1 MCEGSESRLRE
12 GERQS
17 SRMTEQ
23 ELSAT
28 NFDLLAIPVNAANPI
43 WSHPTMN
50 FTLSGRRVGKC
61 LAAPLVALLLLPLL
75 GNAQS
80 AFPNRVIKLIVPVAP
95 GGGADA
101 VARMVTEKMSQSL
114 GTPIIIENKAGASGS
129 IAAMEVARA
138 APDGYTLMQCFV
150 ATHSTNPAVLKIN
163 YDPIADFAPVG
174 MMAQTSNVLVVGD
187 KNKAK
192 TLQEF
197 LALARAK
204 AGGMSFSSAGSGSAT
219 HLIMEYLENQARVD
233 LVHVPYK
240 GAAPA
245 MQDLLGGQVDAMFPS
260 LTTALPHI
268 KSGKLRALA
277 VASNKRDPVLPDV
290 PTVAE
295 QGFAGFS
302 AIQWWGLCAPA
313 KTPGPVVAR
322 LNKALNDALA
332 LPDIKARLH
341 EMAAEPTPLTPA
353 QFETFLKTEVAK
365 WTQLVR
371 DTHLQIEQ

>member
-1 MCEGSESRLRE
+1 MNCTL
-12 GERQS
+12 S
-17 SRMTEQ
+17 SRYASPY
-23 ELSAT
+23 L
-28 NFDLLAIPVNAANPI
+28 VAAL
-43 WSHPTMN
+43 
-50 FTLSGRRVGKC
+50 F
-61 LAAPLVALLLLPLL
+61 AALLLPVCS
-75 GNAQS
+75 NAQP

-101 VARMVTEKMSQSL
+101 VARMVTEKMSLSL
-114 GTPIIIENKAGASGS
+114 GTPIIIDNKAGASGS
-129 IAAMEVARA
+129 IAALEVARA

-150 ATHSTNPAVLKIN
+150 ATHSTNPAVLKIR

-174 MMAQTSNVLVVGD
+174 MMAQTSNVLVVGE
-187 KNKAK
+187 KSKAK
-192 TLQEF
+192 NLQEF

-204 AGGMSFSSAGSGSAT
+204 PGGMSFSSAGNGSAT
-219 HLIMEYLENQARVD
+219 HLIMEYLENQSRVD

-268 KSGKLRALA
+268 RSGKLRALA
-277 VASNKRDPVLPDV
+277 VASGKRDPVLPDV

-313 KTPGPVVAR
+313 RTPEPVVAR
-322 LNKALNDALA
+322 LNKALNDALL
-332 LPDIKARLH
+332 LPEIKARLH
-341 EMAAEPTPLTPA
+341 EMAAEPTPLTPT
-353 QFETFLKTEVAK
+353 QFGDFLKAEVAK

-371 DTHLQIEQ
+371 ETHLQIEQ

>member
-1 MCEGSESRLRE
+1 MIKRVIFPVLPGKLIVPW
-12 GERQS
+12 
-17 SRMTEQ
+17 
-23 ELSAT
+23 
-28 NFDLLAIPVNAANPI
+28 LLALLQP
-43 WSHPTMN
+43 
-50 FTLSGRRVGKC
+50 
-61 LAAPLVALLLLPLL
+61 LAAH
-75 GNAQS
+75 AQP
-80 AFPNRVIKLIVPVAP
+80 AYPNRLIKLIVPVAP

-114 GTPIIIENKAGASGS
+114 GTPIIIDNKAGASGS

-138 APDGYTLMQCFV
+138 TPDGYTLMQCFV
-150 ATHSTNPAVLKIN
+150 ATHSTNPAVLKLK
-163 YDPIADFAPVG
+163 YDPIADFTPVG
-174 MMAQTSNVLVVGD
+174 MMAQTSNVLVVSD
-187 KNKAK
+187 KNKARS
-192 TLQEF
+192 LQEF
-197 LALARAK
+197 LALARVK
-204 AGGMSFSSAGSGSAT
+204 SGSMSFSSAGSGSAT

-268 KSGKLRALA
+268 RSGKLRALA
-277 VASNKRDPVLPDV
+277 VASGKRDPVLQDV

-313 KTPGPVVAR
+313 KTPEPVIAR
-322 LNKALNDALA
+322 LNKALNEALA
-332 LPDIKARLH
+332 LPEIKARLH
-341 EMAAEPTPLTPA
+341 DMAAEPTPLTPL
-353 QFETFLKTEVAK
+353 QFENFLKAEVAK
-365 WTQLVR
+365 WMQLVR

>member
-1 MCEGSESRLRE
+1 
-12 GERQS
+12 
-17 SRMTEQ
+17 
-23 ELSAT
+23 
-28 NFDLLAIPVNAANPI
+28 
-43 WSHPTMN
+43 MN
-50 FTLSGRRVGKC
+50 FTFFGASATKPV
-61 LAAPLVALLLLPLL
+61 AAVLLVSMFFPSL
-75 GNAQS
+75 GHAQG
-80 AFPNRVIKLIVPVAP
+80 AFPSRVIKLIVPVAP

-101 VARMVTEKMSQSL
+101 VARMVTEKMSISL

-150 ATHSTNPAVLKIN
+150 ATHSTNPAVLKIK
-163 YDPIADFAPVG
+163 YDPIADFSAIG
-174 MMAQTSNVLVVGD
+174 MMAQTSNVLVVGEKSRA
-187 KNKAK
+187 KN
-192 TLQEF
+192 LQEF
-197 LALARAK
+197 LALARARP
-204 AGGMSFSSAGSGSAT
+204 GGMSFSSAGSGSAT
-219 HLIMEYLENQARVD
+219 HLIMEYLENQSGVN

-268 KSGKLRALA
+268 KSGRLRALA
-277 VASNKRDPVLPDV
+277 VASVKRDLLLPDV

-313 KTPGPVVAR
+313 RTPDHVVTR
-322 LNKALNDALA
+322 LNKALNDVLA
-332 LPDIKARLH
+332 LPDIKIRLH
-341 EMAAEPTPLTPA
+341 EMAAEPTPLSSG
-353 QFETFLKTEVAK
+353 QFGDFLKTEVAK
-365 WTQLVR
+365 WTKLVS

>member
-1 MCEGSESRLRE
+1 MIKRVIFPGLA
-12 GERQS
+12 GK
-17 SRMTEQ
+17 
-23 ELSAT
+23 LIVPW
-28 NFDLLAIPVNAANPI
+28 LLALLQP
-43 WSHPTMN
+43 
-50 FTLSGRRVGKC
+50 
-61 LAAPLVALLLLPLL
+61 LAAH
-75 GNAQS
+75 AQP
-80 AFPNRVIKLIVPVAP
+80 AYPNRLIKLIVPVAP

-114 GTPIIIENKAGASGS
+114 GTPIIIDNKAGASGS

-150 ATHSTNPAVLKIN
+150 ATHSTNPAVLKLK
-163 YDPIADFAPVG
+163 YDPIANFTPVG
-174 MMAQTSNVLVVGD
+174 MMAQTSNVLVVSD
-187 KNKAK
+187 KNKARS
-192 TLQEF
+192 LQEF
-197 LALARAK
+197 LALARVK
-204 AGGMSFSSAGSGSAT
+204 PGSMSFSSAGSGSAT

-268 KSGKLRALA
+268 RSGKLRALA
-277 VASNKRDPVLPDV
+277 VASGKRDPVLQDV

-313 KTPGPVVAR
+313 KTPEPVIAR
-322 LNKALNDALA
+322 LNKALNEALA
-332 LPDIKARLH
+332 LPEIKARLH
-341 EMAAEPTPLTPA
+341 DMAAEPTPLTPL
-353 QFETFLKTEVAK
+353 QFENFLKAEVAK
-365 WTQLVR
+365 WMQLVR

>member
-1 MCEGSESRLRE
+1 MNPVFLNR
-12 GERQS
+12 
-17 SRMTEQ
+17 
-23 ELSAT
+23 SAARY
-28 NFDLLAIPVNAANPI
+28 LAIPLCAVLMLPI
-43 WSHPTMN
+43 
-50 FTLSGRRVGKC
+50 
-61 LAAPLVALLLLPLL
+61 LAY
-75 GNAQS
+75 AQS
-80 AFPNRVIKLIVPVAP
+80 AFPNRVIKVVVPVAP
-95 GGGADA
+95 GGGADT

-150 ATHSTNPAVLKIN
+150 ATHSTNPAILKIR
-163 YDPIADFAPVG
+163 YDPIADFTPIG
-174 MMAQTSNVLVVGD
+174 MMAQTANVLVVGD

-192 TLQEF
+192 NLQEF
-197 LALARAK
+197 LAQARAK
-204 AGGMSFSSAGSGSAT
+204 PAGLSFSSAGAGSAT

-277 VASNKRDPVLPDV
+277 VASSKRDPVLPEV
-290 PTVAE
+290 ATVAE

-313 KTPGPVVAR
+313 KTPEPVVAR

-332 LPDIKARLH
+332 IPEIKARLH
-341 EMAAEPTPLTPA
+341 DMAAEATPLSPD
-353 QFETFLKTEVAK
+353 QFGSFLKTEVAK

-371 DTHLQIEQ
+371 DTNLQIEQ

>member
-1 MCEGSESRLRE
+1 MNLFFSRHL
-12 GERQS
+12 
-17 SRMTEQ
+17 
-23 ELSAT
+23 LSHCSASLT
-28 NFDLLAIPVNAANPI
+28 QVLLAFMLIPT
-43 WSHPTMN
+43 WGH
-50 FTLSGRRVGKC
+50 
-61 LAAPLVALLLLPLL
+61 
-75 GNAQS
+75 AQS
-80 AFPNRVIKLIVPVAP
+80 AFPNKVIKLIVPVVA

-101 VARMVTEKMSQSL
+101 VARMVAEKMSQSL
-114 GTPIIIENKAGASGS
+114 GTSIVIENKAGASGT

-138 APDGYTLMQCFV
+138 APDGYTLMECFV
-150 ATHSTNPAVLKIN
+150 ATHSTNPAVLSIK
-163 YDPIADFAPVG
+163 YDPIADFTPIG
-174 MMAQTSNVLVVGD
+174 MMAQTSNVLVVGE
-187 KNKAK
+187 KSKAK
-192 TLQEF
+192 NLQEF
-197 LALARAK
+197 LTLARAK
-204 AGGMSFSSAGSGSAT
+204 PQGMSFSSAGNGSAT

-233 LVHVPYK
+233 LVHAPYK

-277 VASNKRDPVLPDV
+277 VASTKRDPVLPDV
-290 PTVAE
+290 ATVAE

-313 KTPGPVVAR
+313 KTPEPVIAR

-341 EMAAEPTPLTPA
+341 DMAAEPTPLTPG
-353 QFETFLKTEVAK
+353 QFESFLKSEVAK

-371 DTHLQIEQ
+371 DTKLQIE

>member
-1 MCEGSESRLRE
+1 
-12 GERQS
+12 
-17 SRMTEQ
+17 
-23 ELSAT
+23 
-28 NFDLLAIPVNAANPI
+28 
-43 WSHPTMN
+43 MN
-50 FTLSGRRVGKC
+50 FTFPGPLATKC
-61 LAAPLVALLLLPLL
+61 LAATLIASMFFPSLSH
-75 GNAQS
+75 AQAS
-80 AFPNRVIKLIVPVAP
+80 FPNRVIKLIVPVAP

-101 VARMVTEKMSQSL
+101 VARMISEKMSLSL

-129 IAAMEVARA
+129 IAAIEVARA

-150 ATHSTNPAVLKIN
+150 ATHSTNPAVLKLK
-163 YDPIADFAPVG
+163 YDPIADFSAVG
-174 MMAQTSNVLVVGD
+174 MMAQTSNVLVVGE
-187 KNKAK
+187 KSRAK
-192 TLQEF
+192 DLQEF

-204 AGGMSFSSAGSGSAT
+204 PGGMSFSSAGSGSAT
-219 HLIMEYLENQARVD
+219 HLIMEYLENQSGVD

-268 KSGKLRALA
+268 KSGRLRALA
-277 VASNKRDPVLPDV
+277 VASVKRDPVLPDV

-313 KTPGPVVAR
+313 KTPEPVVTR
-322 LNKALNDALA
+322 LNKALNDALS

-341 EMAAEPTPLTPA
+341 EMAAEATPVSPV
-353 QFETFLKTEVAK
+353 QFESFLKAEVAK
-365 WTQLVR
+365 WTKLVR
-371 DTHLQIEQ
+371 DTHLQIEH

>member
-1 MCEGSESRLRE
+1 MTRL
-12 GERQS
+12 
-17 SRMTEQ
+17 
-23 ELSAT
+23 
-28 NFDLLAIPVNAANPI
+28 FP
-43 WSHPTMN
+43 
-50 FTLSGRRVGKC
+50 GRRAMAC
-61 LAAPLVALLLLPLL
+61 LTTPLAALLLALPLCAQ
-75 GNAQS
+75 AQS
-80 AFPNRVIKLIVPVAP
+80 AFPNKVIKLIVPVAP

-101 VARMVTEKMSQSL
+101 VARMVSEKMSQSL

-129 IAAMEVARA
+129 IAALEVARA

-150 ATHSTNPAVLKIN
+150 ATHSTNPAVLKLK

-174 MMAQTSNVLVVGD
+174 MMAQTSNVLVVGE
-187 KNKAK
+187 KSKAR

-204 AGGMSFSSAGSGSAT
+204 PGGMSFSSAGAGSAT

-277 VASNKRDPVLPDV
+277 VASSKRDPVLPEV

-313 KTPGPVVAR
+313 RTPEPVVAR

-332 LPDIKARLH
+332 LPEIKARLH
-341 EMAAEPTPLTPA
+341 EMAAEATPLTPL
-353 QFETFLKTEVAK
+353 QFENFLKAEVAK
-365 WTQLVR
+365 WTRLVS

>member
-1 MCEGSESRLRE
+1 MP
-12 GERQS
+12 
-17 SRMTEQ
+17 
-23 ELSAT
+23 
-28 NFDLLAIPVNAANPI
+28 IP
-43 WSHPTMN
+43 
-50 FTLSGRRVGKC
+50 F
-61 LAAPLVALLLLPLL
+61 AAPLAAVLSVLVLLPSY
-75 GNAQS
+75 GQAQP
-80 AFPNRVIKLIVPVAP
+80 AQPTFPSKVIKVIVPVAP

-101 VARMVTEKMSQSL
+101 VARMVTEKMGQSL
-114 GTPIIIENKAGASGS
+114 GTTIIIDNKAGGSGS

-150 ATHSTNPAVLKIN
+150 ATPSTNPAVLKLK

-174 MMAQTSNVLVVGD
+174 MMAQTSNVLVVGEQS
-187 KNKAK
+187 KAK
-192 TLQEF
+192 SLQEF
-197 LALARAK
+197 LSQARAK
-204 AGGMSFSSAGSGSAT
+204 PGVMNYSSAGAGSAT
-219 HLIMEYLENQARVD
+219 HLIMEYLENQAKVD

-268 KSGKLRALA
+268 KAGKLRALA
-277 VASNKRDPVLPDV
+277 VASVNRDPVLPDV

-295 QGFAGFS
+295 QGFPGFS

-313 KTPGPVVAR
+313 KTPEPVVAR

-332 LPDIKARLH
+332 LPEIKARLH
-341 EMAAEPTPLTPA
+341 EMAAEPMPVTPA
-353 QFETFLKTEVAK
+353 QFESFLKAEVAK
-365 WTQLVR
+365 WTKLVS

>member
-1 MCEGSESRLRE
+1 MK
-12 GERQS
+12 
-17 SRMTEQ
+17 
-23 ELSAT
+23 
-28 NFDLLAIPVNAANPI
+28 
-43 WSHPTMN
+43 
-50 FTLSGRRVGKC
+50 FTLSSRWAGKY
-61 LAAPLVALLLLPLL
+61 LAAPLFAALLLPLL
-75 GNAQS
+75 GNAQT

-138 APDGYTLMQCFV
+138 APDGYTLMQCYV
-150 ATHSTNPAVLKIN
+150 ATHSTNPAVLKIK

-174 MMAQTSNVLVVGD
+174 MMAQTSNVLVVGE
-187 KNKAK
+187 KSKAK
-192 TLQEF
+192 NLQEF

-277 VASNKRDPVLPDV
+277 VASSKRDPALPDV

-313 KTPGPVVAR
+313 KTPEPVVAR
-322 LNKALNDALA
+322 LNKALNDALS
-332 LPDIKARLH
+332 LPEIKARLH
-341 EMAAEPTPLTPA
+341 EMAADPTPLTPL

>member
-1 MCEGSESRLRE
+1 MSAFMLARALSTNPEILAMHFMPFKP
-12 GERQS
+12 S
-17 SRMTEQ
+17 SA
-23 ELSAT
+23 S
-28 NFDLLAIPVNAANPI
+28 
-43 WSHPTMN
+43 
-50 FTLSGRRVGKC
+50 KY
-61 LAAPLVALLLLPLL
+61 LAALLFSALLMPVC
-75 GNAQS
+75 GHAQNAQG
-80 AFPNRVIKLIVPVAP
+80 AFPNRFIKLIVPVAP

-101 VARMVTEKMSQSL
+101 VARMMTEKMSLTL
-114 GTPIIIENKAGASGS
+114 GTPIVIENKAGASGS

-150 ATHSTNPAVLKIN
+150 ATHSTNPAVLKIK

-174 MMAQTSNVLVVGD
+174 MMAQTSNVLVVGE

-192 TLQEF
+192 NLKEF
-197 LALARAK
+197 LDQARAK
-204 AGGMSFSSAGSGSAT
+204 PGGMSFSSAGNGSAT
-219 HLIMEYLENQARVD
+219 HLIMEYLENQSHVD
-233 LVHVPYK
+233 LVHAPYK

-277 VASNKRDPVLPDV
+277 VASSKRDPVLPDV

-295 QGFAGFS
+295 QGFPGFS

-313 KTPGPVVAR
+313 KTPEPVVAK

-332 LPDIKARLH
+332 LPEIKTRLH

-353 QFETFLKTEVAK
+353 QFGGFLKAEVAK

>member
-1 MCEGSESRLRE
+1 M
-12 GERQS
+12 
-17 SRMTEQ
+17 
-23 ELSAT
+23 LSPSQGLT
-28 NFDLLAIPVNAANPI
+28 QP
-43 WSHPTMN
+43 
-50 FTLSGRRVGKC
+50 
-61 LAAPLVALLLLPLL
+61 
-75 GNAQS
+75 
-80 AFPNRVIKLIVPVAP
+80 AFPNRVIKIIVPVAP

-101 VARMVTEKMSQSL
+101 VARMVAEKMSQSL
-114 GTPIIIENKAGASGS
+114 GTPIIVDNKAGGSGS

-150 ATHSTNPAVLKIN
+150 ATHSTNPAVLKLK
-163 YDPIADFAPVG
+163 YDPITDFTPVG
-174 MMAQTSNVLVVGD
+174 LMAQTSNVLVVGE
-187 KNKAK
+187 KSKAS
-192 TLQEF
+192 TLPEF
-197 LALARAK
+197 LALARVK
-204 AGGMSFSSAGSGSAT
+204 PGSLSFASAGTGSAT

-277 VASNKRDPVLPDV
+277 VASAKRDPLLPDV

-295 QGFAGFS
+295 QGFAAFS

-313 KTPGPVVAR
+313 KTPEPVVAR
-322 LNKALNDALA
+322 LSKALNEALG

-341 EMAAEPTPLTPA
+341 EMAAEPTPVTPA
-353 QFETFLKTEVAK
+353 QFDAFLKAEVVK
-365 WTQLVR
+365 WTRLVV
-371 DTHLQIEQ
+371 DNKLQIEQ